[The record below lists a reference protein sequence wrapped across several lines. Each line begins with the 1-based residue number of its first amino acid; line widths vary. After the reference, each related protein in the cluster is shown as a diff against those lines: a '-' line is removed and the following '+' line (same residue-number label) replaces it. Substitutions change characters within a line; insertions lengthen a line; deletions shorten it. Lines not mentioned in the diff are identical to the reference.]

1 MFFVVLCCFLLFL
14 FVIYLVTNIL
24 FFFIFFPLNILLIFL
39 YMKNILS
46 NQTAN
51 VPLPKTVAT
60 LFREITGKKVFVAG
74 SFQAHKGGHAVR
86 SALKNSDGLLF
97 PTRNTLIFIHKP
109 TIFIKYRDI
118 ASIEFQRY
126 DGSNGRSHTF
136 DLCVS
141 CRSIG
146 GEAPREW
153 VSRNKKK
160 KQNTDGFLFLCSSNL
175 YIYYQ
180 LTIFLILFLFSS
192 FFALTDVFIY

>member
-1 MFFVVLCCFLLFL
+1 
-14 FVIYLVTNIL
+14 
-24 FFFIFFPLNILLIFL
+24 
-39 YMKNILS
+39 MKNILS

-153 VSRNKKK
+153 VIRNKNK
-160 KQNTDGFLFLCSSNL
+160 KQNTDGFLFSYTINL

>member
-1 MFFVVLCCFLLFL
+1 
-14 FVIYLVTNIL
+14 
-24 FFFIFFPLNILLIFL
+24 
-39 YMKNILS
+39 MKNILS